1 MARKTTTKNAATNA
15 KKTGRKTGAT
25 AGKRRTCGSAPEVT
39 DSGLIGGKLGLIAAS
54 VAAPGGA
61 TMESLI
67 KTTRWQP
74 HTVRAALSRLRK
86 RGMVIALTRVDERKA
101 YIGQVAG

>member
-15 KKTGRKTGAT
+15 KKTGRKTET
-25 AGKRRTCGSAPEVT
+25 IVGKRRTGGPAPEAT
-39 DSGLIGGKLGLIAAS
+39 GSGLIGGKLGLIAAS

-61 TMESLI
+61 TMDSLI

-74 HTVRAALSRLRK
+74 HTIRAALSRLRK
-86 RGMVIALTRVDERKA
+86 RGMVIALTRVDEGKA